1 MAFHWLS
8 FSHSISSTRSHNN
21 FFMQIF
27 HANLKSLARLR
38 PSAVYIIFHAKFSI
52 EFFYRFSVELSVQTF
67 AQTFGR
73 TFGRNFSIELFY
85 RFSVELSVQTFGPK
99 FGHNFHG
106 IWSAS
111 DREGRATRG
120 PEEAA
125 TEADT

>member
-67 AQTFGR
+67 SRTFRPNFRSKFFHRIFLQIFGR
-73 TFGRNFSIELFY
+73 TFCPNF
-85 RFSVELSVQTFGPK
+85 LSE
-99 FGHNFHG
+99 
-106 IWSAS
+106 IWSKIFQGFGALATVRGER
-111 DREGRATRG
+111 REQS
-120 PEEAA
+120 
-125 TEADT
+125 